1 MNIKKL
7 STALDCSQINIE
19 KVKHQIVNVVEELEN
34 DELVIDELI
43 HEVNKLIKYANEL
56 VYDVEEINDVFKQ

>member
-19 KVKHQIVNVVEELEN
+19 KVKLQIINVVEELEN
-34 DELVIDELI
+34 DELMIDELI
-43 HEVNKLIKYANEL
+43 REVNKLIKYAKEL
-56 VYDVEEINDVFKQ
+56 IYDMEDINDVFK

>member
-34 DELVIDELI
+34 DELMIDELI
-43 HEVNKLIKYANEL
+43 HEVNKLIKYIEEL

>member
-19 KVKHQIVNVVEELEN
+19 KVKLQIVSVVEELEN
-34 DELVIDELI
+34 DELMIDELI

>member
-1 MNIKKL
+1 MKIKKL

-34 DELVIDELI
+34 DELMIDELI

>member
-19 KVKHQIVNVVEELEN
+19 KVKLQIVNVVEELEN
-34 DELVIDELI
+34 DELMIDELI
-43 HEVNKLIKYANEL
+43 HEVNKLIKHTEEL
-56 VYDVEEINDVFKQ
+56 VYDVEDINDVFK

>member
-34 DELVIDELI
+34 DELMIDELI
-43 HEVNKLIKYANEL
+43 HEVNKLIKYTEEL

>member
-19 KVKHQIVNVVEELEN
+19 KVKHQIVSVVEELEN
-34 DELVIDELI
+34 DELMIDELI
-43 HEVNKLIKYANEL
+43 HEVSKLIKYANEL

>member
-34 DELVIDELI
+34 DELMIDELI
-43 HEVNKLIKYANEL
+43 HEVNKLIKYTEEL
-56 VYDVEEINDVFKQ
+56 VYDVEEINDVFK

>member
-19 KVKHQIVNVVEELEN
+19 KVKLQIINVVEELEN
-34 DELVIDELI
+34 DELMIDELI
-43 HEVNKLIKYANEL
+43 HEVNKLIKYAKEL
-56 VYDVEEINDVFKQ
+56 IYDVEDINDVFK

>member
-19 KVKHQIVNVVEELEN
+19 KVKHQIVSVVEELEN
-34 DELVIDELI
+34 DELMIDELI

>member
-34 DELVIDELI
+34 DEIMIDELT
-43 HEVNKLIKYANEL
+43 HEVNKLIKYVEEL
-56 VYDVEEINDVFKQ
+56 VYDVEDINDVFK

>member
-19 KVKHQIVNVVEELEN
+19 KVKHQIVNVVGELEN
-34 DELVIDELI
+34 DELMIDELI

>member
-19 KVKHQIVNVVEELEN
+19 KVKLQIVNVVEELQN
-34 DELVIDELI
+34 DELMIDELI
-43 HEVNKLIKYANEL
+43 HEVNNLIKYTEEL
-56 VYDVEEINDVFKQ
+56 VYDVEDINDVFK

>member
-34 DELVIDELI
+34 DELMIDELI

>member
-34 DELVIDELI
+34 DELMIDELI
-43 HEVNKLIKYANEL
+43 HGVNKLIKYANEL

>member
-19 KVKHQIVNVVEELEN
+19 KVKLQIVNVVEELEN
-34 DELVIDELI
+34 DELMIDELI
-43 HEVNKLIKYANEL
+43 HEVNKLIKYAKEL
-56 VYDVEEINDVFKQ
+56 VYDVEDINDVFK

>member
-19 KVKHQIVNVVEELEN
+19 KVKLQIVNVVEELES
-34 DELVIDELI
+34 DELMIDELI

>member
-19 KVKHQIVNVVEELEN
+19 KVKHQIAHVVEELEN
-34 DELVIDELI
+34 DELMIDELI

>member
-19 KVKHQIVNVVEELEN
+19 KVKLQIVNVVEELEN
-34 DELVIDELI
+34 DELMIDELI
-43 HEVNKLIKYANEL
+43 HEVNKLIKYTEEL
-56 VYDVEEINDVFKQ
+56 VYDVEDINDVFK

>member
-19 KVKHQIVNVVEELEN
+19 KVKLQIVNVVEELEN

-43 HEVNKLIKYANEL
+43 HEVNNLIKYTEEL
-56 VYDVEEINDVFKQ
+56 VYDVEDINDVFK

>member
-34 DELVIDELI
+34 DELMIDELI
-43 HEVNKLIKYANEL
+43 HEVSKLIKYANEL

>member
-34 DELVIDELI
+34 DELMIDELI
-43 HEVNKLIKYANEL
+43 HEVNKLIKYAEEL
-56 VYDVEEINDVFKQ
+56 VYDVEEINDVFK